1 MKNNIKVIMN
11 RIFIDILEQFIEGEI
26 LNYNRIIDL
35 MNFMESVV
43 YNLNEVFCLCV
54 LYGRI
59 WLKYMVKIVIKL
71 YICRNI
77 VESKINLRI

>member
-1 MKNNIKVIMN
+1 MN